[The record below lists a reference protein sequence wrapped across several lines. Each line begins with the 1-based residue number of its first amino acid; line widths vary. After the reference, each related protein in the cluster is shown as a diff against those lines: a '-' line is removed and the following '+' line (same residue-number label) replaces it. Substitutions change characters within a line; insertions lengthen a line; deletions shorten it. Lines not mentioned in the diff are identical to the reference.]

1 MRITAS
7 SVITQRCLKLLSGL
21 DYIDL
26 KSSDRKE
33 DARVSQIDW

>member
-7 SVITQRCLKLLSGL
+7 SVVARLCLKLLSDL
-21 DYIDL
+21 DYLDL
-26 KSSDRKE
+26 KSSDRKQ